1 MERGTKGVR
10 LINDLRPQKR
20 AGFLGIDLTSKE
32 AKPSAC
38 LGLDSEL
45 NLIYRGLLKGSDIL
59 QVVSR
64 YGFELIAIDAP
75 LSLPKGLCCLEAG
88 CPCQPTSGVK
98 GRNCERELARSGI
111 PCYFTTKK
119 TFIRELIYRGI
130 RLKTEPESQGYKVI
144 EVYPYGSKIRLFGK
158 NIPKKTTP
166 AGLAFL
172 KQRICQLL
180 PNITAYI
187 DGFNHDMCDATIA
200 AYTAF
205 LCSQG
210 KAELCGE
217 PGEGTICLPLLD
229 RAAHDH

>member
-1 MERGTKGVR
+1 VR
-10 LINDLRPQKR
+10 FINDPGHQKR

-32 AKPSAC
+32 SKPSAC
-38 LGLDSEL
+38 LGLDNEL
-45 NLIYRGLLKGSDIL
+45 NLIYHGFLNRDSDIL
-59 QVVSR
+59 QTVNR
-64 YGFELIAIDAP
+64 LQFDLIAIDAP
-75 LSLPKGLCCLEAG
+75 LSLPKGLCCLEEG
-88 CPCQPTSGVK
+88 CPCQPTSGAK
-98 GRNCERELARSGI
+98 GRDCERELAKSGI

-119 TFIRELIYRGI
+119 SIIKAMVYRGI
-130 RLKTEPESQGYKVI
+130 RLKTGLESQGYKVI
-144 EVYPYGSKIRLFGK
+144 EVYPYASKIRLFGK

-172 KQRICQLL
+172 KQRICQWL
-180 PNITAYI
+180 PDITAGI
-187 DGFNHDMCDATIA
+187 DGFNHDMCDAAIA
-200 AYTAF
+200 AYTAL

>member
-1 MERGTKGVR
+1 MRF
-10 LINDLRPQKR
+10 INDLRPQKR

-32 AKPSAC
+32 SKPSAC
-38 LGLDSEL
+38 LGLDRKL
-45 NLIYRGLLKGSDIL
+45 NLIYLGFLNGDSDIL
-59 QVVSR
+59 QTVNR
-64 YGFELIAIDAP
+64 FQFELIAIDAP
-75 LSLPKGLCCLEAG
+75 LSLPKGLCCLEEN

-98 GRNCERELARSGI
+98 GRNCERELARLGI

-119 TFIRELIYRGI
+119 SIIKAMVYRGI
-130 RLKTEPESQGYKVI
+130 RLKAELESQGYKVI

-180 PNITAYI
+180 PDITTYI
-187 DGFNHDMCDATIA
+187 DRFNHDMCDATIA